1 MNPSLRETKAARTRI
16 QLSLALVEALRTTD
30 LDQVR
35 VEDIAA
41 RAGVSRMTFFN
52 YFPSKEAAVAW
63 AFAADIYRLQVELEV
78 QGLRGL
84 PAILRIG
91 QHFLDEIDA
100 TGLDR
105 LYAVWRTGQ
114 VRPEALRLTE
124 ADRLALAGGAKAL
137 PLLSFGQLL
146 TRELER
152 ARERGELRFA
162 GSAYEFAHFLGAV
175 LHGHSFVGG
184 VGQGEA
190 KRTLGLRH
198 LHRALG
204 LPLDQAGPPTPVPPA
219 YSFSP
224 ADPESP

>member
-1 MNPSLRETKAARTRI
+1 MNASLRETKAARTRI
-16 QLSLALVEALRTTD
+16 QITQAMVEALRTTD
-30 LDQVR
+30 LDQIR

-41 RAGVSRMTFFN
+41 RAGVARMTFFN

-63 AFAADIYRLQVELEV
+63 AFAADTYRLQAELEV

-91 QHFLDEIDA
+91 LHFIDEIDA

-114 VRPEALRLTE
+114 IRPEALRLTR
-124 ADRLALAGGAKAL
+124 ADRLAIAGRDDDL
-137 PLLSFGQLL
+137 PLVSFGQLL

-152 ARERGELRFA
+152 ARERGELNFA

-175 LHGHSFVGG
+175 LHGLSFVLPA
-184 VGQGEA
+184 VQSDTR
-190 KRTLGLRH
+190 RTLAVRH
-198 LHRALG
+198 LYRALG
-204 LPLDQAGPPTPVPPA
+204 LPPDQAGPPIPVPPA
-219 YSFSP
+219 YTFP
-224 ADPESP
+224 PTAPESP